1 MDTGFLP
8 ADYGKRVRRNAGWFS
23 EVIGFDAN
31 TVLPRKRA
39 AGEAVQNIAT
49 VPWGGVVER

>member
-8 ADYGKRVRRNAGWFS
+8 ADYGKWVRRNAGWFS

-49 VPWGGVVER
+49 VPWRGVVEQ